1 MSKVCGAGVIAPTA
15 ALIPGMAPD
24 MAPLDTAPLGVVPID
39 GPMLVAPGEAP
50 LDVIAPVDGPALAP
64 TDTTRDFVFEGSLAP
79 TDAGVPL
86 TADATDPVAVD
97 PIQAPPLTTD
107 VPSPTTAA
115 VPVDAGLGVDDGGIE
130 GIDDSASDDV
140 TTPEASTIDGDVDG
154 AIGLSA
160 ALTTVA
166 AVFATVCLLA

>member
-1 MSKVCGAGVIAPTA
+1 MSKGCGVGVVAPTA

-24 MAPLDTAPLGVVPID
+24 MAPDMAPLDTAPLD

-50 LDVIAPVDGPALAP
+50 LDGTVLADGPALAP
-64 TDTTRDFVFEGSLAP
+64 TDATRDFEFGASLAP

-86 TADATDPVAVD
+86 PVDATDPVAVD
-97 PIQAPPLTTD
+97 PIQGPLLTTD
-107 VPSPTTAA
+107 VQSPEPAA

-130 GIDDSASDDV
+130 DFDDSASDE

-154 AIGLSA
+154 ATGLSA
-160 ALTTVA
+160 ALMTA
-166 AVFATVCLLA
+166 ALMFATVCLLA